1 MKNKIKNISII
12 IPVLNEQKN
21 IGHLLDEISNTLN
34 KKIIYE
40 ILVVDDGST
49 DGTIKSI
56 KEKIKKNSFLKL
68 VCHKNNYGQSFSL
81 RTGII
86 NSKYDYIVTL
96 DGDGQN
102 DPSNI
107 LDLVS
112 HYRNNIPF
120 FLVIGNRKK
129 RNDVFTRRVASRFAF
144 FVRRLLLNDKVPDT
158 GCALKVF
165 KKQDFLFLPFF
176 NHLHRFLPFLFLT
189 MGGKVVSIN
198 VNHRERKNGIS
209 KYSNFQ
215 RALVGIYDLFGVI
228 WLKKRTHSSVVIKE
242 ICGSA
247 KNKRGKYGN

>member
-1 MKNKIKNISII
+1 MKNKIKKISVI

-21 IGHLLDEISNTLN
+21 ISYLLDEIINTLQ
-34 KKIIYE
+34 KRIIYE
-40 ILVVDDGST
+40 IVVVDDGST
-49 DGTIKSI
+49 DETIKSI
-56 KEKIKKNSFLKL
+56 KEKIKKISLLKL
-68 VCHKNNYGQSFSL
+68 VAHKKNYGQSSSI
-81 RTGII
+81 RTGIL
-86 NSKYDYIVTL
+86 NSKYDHIVTL

-129 RNDVFTRRVASRFAF
+129 RNDTFARRVASRFAF
-144 FVRRLLLNDKVPDT
+144 FVRRFLLNDKVPDT
-158 GCALKVF
+158 GCALKIF

-198 VNHRERKNGIS
+198 VNHRERKSGIS
-209 KYSNFQ
+209 KYSNYQ

-228 WLKKRTHSSVVIKE
+228 WLKKRSHSSIVIKE
-242 ICGSA
+242 ICGST